1 MEAIDR
7 YLEANRAD
15 IQERLRLLVGEA
27 EGPAPSAQ
35 ALLVALARPLADS
48 GLLLQAPMRPGRPLV
63 ATCGDPGRR
72 HVLLLFHLDEPESAQ
87 PGGARAGLAAALAAL
102 AALRA
107 AEPLPLGVTLVC
119 EQDRSRSLASLEGLG
134 LPPVDVCLWDGGGYD
149 GDRPWV
155 ALGSHGLVR
164 LRLRVTGPGGPIGLG
179 AVVANPAWRLTW
191 ALAALKSGNEEVR
204 VPGFYDPVRSPEAE
218 EQAALEALAPAL
230 AGALAERGAAP
241 LNGLPAGS
249 LALVQAFSP
258 GVSIT
263 GLGAEAAPGQLPTL
277 AWAEL
282 TLTLVPEQ
290 TPAGVVSAL
299 VEHLEEHGLGDVAVE
314 VVAGYAGQTTP
325 ADSPLVAL
333 VREAA
338 PAALGVEPVSR
349 PYSEQPA
356 PLARLAANGPLA
368 AVGIG
373 PGNAP
378 WPELEE
384 RVVRQARL
392 VAALLARLAD
402 QPAG

>member
-1 MEAIDR
+1 
-7 YLEANRAD
+7 
-15 IQERLRLLVGEA
+15 
-27 EGPAPSAQ
+27 
-35 ALLVALARPLADS
+35 
-48 GLLLQAPMRPGRPLV
+48 
-63 ATCGDPGRR
+63 
-72 HVLLLFHLDEPESAQ
+72 
-87 PGGARAGLAAALAAL
+87 
-102 AALRA
+102 
-107 AEPLPLGVTLVC
+107 
-119 EQDRSRSLASLEGLG
+119 
-134 LPPVDVCLWDGGGYD
+134 
-149 GDRPWV
+149 
-155 ALGSHGLVR
+155 
-164 LRLRVTGPGGPIGLG
+164 VTGPGGPIGLG
-179 AVVANPAWRLTW
+179 AVVANPAWRLAW
-191 ALAALKSGNEEVR
+191 ALAALKSSNEEVR
-204 VPGFYDPVRSPEAE
+204 VPGFYDSVRSPEVE
-218 EQAALEALAPAL
+218 EQATLEALAPGL

-241 LNGLPAGS
+241 LNGLPTGS

-263 GLGAEAAPGQLPTL
+263 GLGAEAAPGRLPTV

-299 VEHLEEHGLGDVAVE
+299 VEHLEELGLDDVAVE

-356 PLARLAANGPLA
+356 PLARLATNGPLA

-392 VAALLARLAD
+392 VAALLTRLAD
-402 QPAG
+402 PPAG